1 MKTLLFILATCL
13 VAICDSQRRPPSYS
27 LDDMPETS
35 FDCRDK
41 ILGGYYADPETDC
54 QMFHVCVK
62 VPGVGVQNYRF
73 LCPNDTAFDQESQI
87 CASWY
92 DVDCEAALLYADN
105 FDLYRIGY
113 VPSSP
118 AIVASKATALPLGPS
133 TAAPARARQPFN
145 SRQPQLDDEY
155 YLQAGDTADR
165 RLQPKDVLR
174 GSSSGNFF
182 NQKKGREEEEE
193 AVISKKKVAVRK
205 FRKRPSQQAEDN
217 GEAASTP
224 APTTYFSTAGAGSSR
239 STSGN
244 TYLPRYNTIQRT
256 SQTPAPAAAP
266 APVEQT
272 SRARFQQR
280 PTTAAPATASSAAV
294 SYQDQP
300 RDNYNT
306 VADNYNYQSRQQQQ
320 NNYNYVSST
329 APPRTNNY
337 NYQAETRSNYNAPS
351 PTPSTTADKYSYQTV
366 QRNGNGFPTTTIA
379 PSRSNTFYNN
389 ENAKGNSDFAGSTAA
404 PLSETTFYQQRNRN
418 SQRYDTFAPVTTYA
432 PNTYSTRNASPNTEY
447 NSNGN
452 TVPQRFNTVRDSSRS
467 TAGSTA
473 AVTTAPVQAE
483 TYQRNNNFNQRGGA
497 NTFTTTTP
505 KPAYTYYDEYETK
518 STGSNE
524 EYNNYNPNNYDYQRT
539 NYNAALPG
547 TYTGNEK
554 TNGES
559 LKTAPSN
566 NYGPSSF
573 NSFANS
579 NSAKPAAGVST
590 SNDQS
595 QYNYNAGSGNA
606 EQYNNRES
614 SYYTA
619 NQESYNAVNASAQQT
634 ARSNYY
640 SGDVTS
646 RPATN
651 QQPSAFSVKQLPPTT
666 DDGSRSYDTSN
677 TYRTTSRPR
686 SSYSTNQDAST
697 SVTSNSRSSYYT
709 QTTLANTV
717 TTQRPQYT
725 QAAVQ
730 KQYTDAVRNQSPTF
744 KGDKASTV
752 ANNTASAYNKT
763 VPKAGDA
770 AYDYAYY
777 DETVPSEY
785 DGLDPISDRHFGKN
799 PESLKVARRSNK

>member
-133 TAAPARARQPFN
+133 TAAPARPRQPFN

-155 YLQAGDTADR
+155 YLQAGDTGDR

-205 FRKRPSQQAEDN
+205 FRKRPSQQPEDN
-217 GEAASTP
+217 GQAASTA
-224 APTTYFSTAGAGSSR
+224 APTTYYSTAGATSSR

-256 SQTPAPAAAP
+256 SQTPV
-266 APVEQT
+266 PVEAVSQT
-272 SRARFQQR
+272 RRTTFQQR
-280 PTTAAPATASSAAV
+280 PSTAAPATASSAA
-294 SYQDQP
+294 SNYPEQS

-306 VADNYNYQSRQQQQ
+306 VADNYNYQSRQQQ
-320 NNYNYVSST
+320 NNYNYASST
-329 APPRTNNY
+329 AAPRTNNY
-337 NYQAETRSNYNAPS
+337 NYQAETRPNYNAAS
-351 PTPSTTADKYSYQTV
+351 PTSSTPLDKYSYQTV
-366 QRNGNGFPTTTIA
+366 QRNGNSFPTTTIA
-379 PSRSNTFYNN
+379 PSRSNTYYNN
-389 ENAKGNSDFAGSTAA
+389 ENVKGNSDFAGTTAA

-418 SQRYDTFAPVTTYA
+418 VQRYDTFAPVTTYA
-432 PNTYSTRNASPNTEY
+432 PNAYSTRNSSPNTEY
-447 NSNGN
+447 DSSGN
-452 TVPQRFNTVRDSSRS
+452 TVPQRFNTGRDSARVSV
-467 TAGSTA
+467 GSTS
-473 AVTTAPVQAE
+473 AVTSAPLEAE
-483 TYQRNNNFNQRGGA
+483 TYQRNNNFNQRGSA
-497 NTFTTTTP
+497 NSFSTTTA
-505 KPAYTYYDEYETK
+505 KPAYTYYDEYETR
-518 STGSNE
+518 STGSSE

-547 TYTGNEK
+547 TFTGNDR

-559 LKTAPSN
+559 LRAAPSN

-573 NSFANS
+573 NSFPNGNS
-579 NSAKPAAGVST
+579 GKPVAGSST
-590 SNDQS
+590 GNDQS
-595 QYNYNAGSGNA
+595 QYNYNSGNGNS

-614 SYYTA
+614 TFFTTK
-619 NQESYNAVNASAQQT
+619 QENYNAVNASVQQS

-640 SGDVTS
+640 SSDVTS
-646 RPATN
+646 RPSTN
-651 QQPSAFSVKQLPPTT
+651 QQVPAFSVRQLPRTT
-666 DDGSRSYDTSN
+666 DDESSSYDTSN
-677 TYRTTSRPR
+677 NYRTTSRPR
-686 SSYSTNQDAST
+686 SSYNTNEVAST
-697 SVTSNSRSSYYT
+697 SVTSNTRSSFYT
-709 QTTLANTV
+709 QTTVANTV

-730 KQYTDAVRNQSPTF
+730 KQYTDAARNQSPTF
-744 KGDKASTV
+744 KGGKAPTV
-752 ANNTASAYNKT
+752 VNNTASAANKT
-763 VPKAGDA
+763 VPKTGDI

-777 DETVPSEY
+777 DETAPSEY
-785 DGLDPISDRHFGKN
+785 EGLDPISDRHFGKN
-799 PESLKVARRSNK
+799 AESLKVARRATK